1 MFWWLNGYEIQSWGL
16 LEGNWS
22 LFVDRN
28 VRFEDPDIS
37 LMACG
42 CTYPAIASNEWW
54 ARWK

>member
-28 VRFEDPDIS
+28 VRFEGPDIS

-42 CTYPAIASNEWW
+42 CTYPAIASNEWR
-54 ARWK
+54 AK